1 MDEIKV
7 INKFLTKLAYDKSS
21 LDLKDD
27 VFFNKKNNLVIST
40 DTYVE
45 GVHFIDFK
53 KPKLVIKKILRSS
66 ISDLFCKGVKP
77 KYYFIS
83 AAGNNLLFNK
93 NVLKKITNSLKEEQ
107 RKYKIILAGGD
118 TVYSKKITITITS
131 VGFAKKVIYR
141 KKSLIN
147 DDIYVSGNLGDSF
160 VGLSILKKKQNT
172 KDNNYFIS
180 KYYKPDLPHNIL
192 SCLNYYASSSID
204 ISDGLFIDLDR
215 LINRK
220 KVSFLIYLDLV
231 PISKKLKSLLS
242 SKKLKKINFVSKGDD
257 YQILFTSPKKFRNQ
271 INKFSKDNRI
281 RITRIGKILNHKS
294 KSKIIDGT
302 SKEILAKNKGYL
314 HEFWWS

>member
-83 AAGNNLLFNK
+83 AAGNNLLFKK

-107 RKYKIILAGGD
+107 RKYNIILAGGD
-118 TVYSKKITITITS
+118 TVFSKKITITITS
-131 VGFAKKVIYR
+131 VGFAKKIIYR

-160 VGLSILKKKQNT
+160 VGLSILKKKQST

-180 KYYKPDLPHNIL
+180 KY
-192 SCLNYYASSSID
+192 
-204 ISDGLFIDLDR
+204 
-215 LINRK
+215 
-220 KVSFLIYLDLV
+220 
-231 PISKKLKSLLS
+231 
-242 SKKLKKINFVSKGDD
+242 
-257 YQILFTSPKKFRNQ
+257 
-271 INKFSKDNRI
+271 
-281 RITRIGKILNHKS
+281 
-294 KSKIIDGT
+294 
-302 SKEILAKNKGYL
+302 
-314 HEFWWS
+314 